1 MLTEDL
7 LSQLLLMCELVPGT
21 EWSGIMELVRV
32 EGDVA
37 DESTELVFK
46 ASHAIM
52 MSIDTPGNTSFNWDD
67 PILFDRA
74 IASPEGTMQMNVHSH
89 HDLGAFFSDTD
100 MRELRAKGEESFY
113 IMLVVDNGT
122 EDGRMNKWVA
132 KAAWATQET
141 HTKQISSFFGF
152 SSREVKETVTVIN
165 ELDLQLCLDSDA
177 ELANRVDTLEGR
189 VPKLFNSIG
198 SDAFFDDFID
208 PIDVKQGRPFG
219 SYIPRSIDA

>member
-1 MLTEDL
+1 
-7 LSQLLLMCELVPGT
+7 
-21 EWSGIMELVRV
+21 
-32 EGDVA
+32 
-37 DESTELVFK
+37 
-46 ASHAIM
+46 
-52 MSIDTPGNTSFNWDD
+52 
-67 PILFDRA
+67 
-74 IASPEGTMQMNVHSH
+74 VHSH

-208 PIDVKQGRPFG
+208 PRDVKQGRPFG
-219 SYIPRSIDA
+219 SYIPRNIDA